1 MIISLEKAGIQ
12 DCVQIHKMQI
22 IAFKPLLDKYQ
33 DYDTNPGA
41 EPVER
46 IQKRIEQSST
56 SHYFIQLQSQIIGQI
71 RIDQL
76 DETTYRIA
84 QMFVLPEFQGK
95 GYAQQAIL
103 QVEALYPNAVRWEL
117 DTIKQETKLRHLY
130 EKMGYKLTGKEHAIK
145 NGMDIIYYAK

>member
-1 MIISLEKAGIQ
+1 MIVSLKKAQMQ
-12 DCVQIHKMQI
+12 DCEQIHKMQT

-41 EPVER
+41 EPLER
-46 IQKRIEQSST
+46 IQKRMEQCFT
-56 SHYFIQLQSQIIGQI
+56 THYFIQLQLEIIGQI

-103 QVEALYPNAVRWEL
+103 QVEALYPHEVRWEL
-117 DTIKQETKLRHLY
+117 DTIKQESKLRYLY
-130 EKMGYKLTGKEHAIK
+130 EKMGYKLTGSEQTIK
-145 NGMDIIYYAK
+145 AGMDIVYYAK

>member
-1 MIISLEKAGIQ
+1 MIISLKKAEIQ
-12 DCVQIHKMQI
+12 DCEQIHKMQI

-33 DYDTNPGA
+33 DYETNPGA

-46 IQKRIEQSST
+46 IQKRMQQCAT
-56 SHYFIQLQSQIIGQI
+56 AHYFIQLQSEKIGQI

-84 QMFVLPEFQGK
+84 QMFILPEFQGN

-117 DTIKQETKLRHLY
+117 DTIKQESKLRHLY
-130 EKMGYKLTGKEHAIK
+130 EKMGYKLTEREAPIK
-145 NGMDIIYYAK
+145 GGMDIIYYAK